1 MTESELRSAV
11 NESRKEGFRI
21 LFQQYK
27 GYVYA
32 IVWNRICKV
41 GSHEDAEEC
50 VSDVFTDIF
59 RQFDQ
64 IEEGKLQS
72 FIRTVA
78 KRRAINCFHRLTAKP
93 AAVSLDD
100 PDIGDVSSAVDIEQ
114 EHDKAELRQKLL
126 DRIKALGEPDTT
138 IIMMKYYYDSSPAEI
153 AKAVHMNRAA
163 VRMRLSRATKRL
175 SKLLKEDGYMK
186 GGGSS

>member
-50 VSDVFTDIF
+50 VSDVFTDVF

-64 IEEGKLQS
+64 IEE
-72 FIRTVA
+72 
-78 KRRAINCFHRLTAKP
+78 
-93 AAVSLDD
+93 
-100 PDIGDVSSAVDIEQ
+100 DIENYYSNIR
-114 EHDKAELRQKLL
+114 DIALYDYNIIGAEGESYHYEGGTNRTYI
-126 DRIKALGEPDTT
+126 DRRRLYNG
-138 IIMMKYYYDSSPAEI
+138 IIPLVVI
-153 AKAVHMNRAA
+153 H
-163 VRMRLSRATKRL
+163 
-175 SKLLKEDGYMK
+175 
-186 GGGSS
+186 